1 MQMHP
6 TAAPREFQTGCHHP
20 TNDDVSVVCAAR
32 GGDRDA
38 FNILAGR
45 HRKRI
50 LNLVRHRTRNYEEAE
65 DLAQRVLLKAFLK
78 IGGFRGESSFS
89 TWLTRIA
96 INEALM
102 WKRELRR
109 RAEVSWHN
117 SVELDEL
124 GIMPDFPDMRPSPE
138 QSYEQRELRRCLI
151 AAFKG
156 MKPSA
161 RLILE
166 ICDLNERS
174 SQDLARI
181 QGTSVSAA
189 KSRLLRSRKLLR
201 TKFERL
207 LHKRAAER
215 SGH

>member
-1 MQMHP
+1 MDP
-6 TAAPREFQTGCHHP
+6 TKTPSELQTRRYPRV
-20 TNDDVSVVCAAR
+20 NDDDSIVYAAR

-38 FNILAGR
+38 FDILAAR

-50 LNLVRHRTRNYEEAE
+50 LGLVRPITKNHEEAE
-65 DLAQRVLLKAFLK
+65 DLAQRVLLKAFLNMR
-78 IGGFRGESSFS
+78 GFRGESSFS

-109 RAEVSWHN
+109 RAEVNWQN

-124 GIMPDFPDMRPSPE
+124 GIMPDFPDTRPHPE
-138 QSYEQRELRRCLI
+138 KLYEQREHRRLLI
-151 AAFKG
+151 AALKG
-156 MKPSA
+156 MSPPA

-174 SQDLARI
+174 PKELARI

-189 KSRLLRSRKLLR
+189 KSRLSRSRKLLR

-207 LHKRAAER
+207 LHKRPAIRA
-215 SGH
+215 GF